1 MTCMALYV
9 KPESGINFGR
19 IAERCLRDIEWSQ
32 KIAALTVR
40 DDYEPTLSRGLAG
53 LGPLDVHAM
62 ATWPARFWWKFL
74 RRVIAAKLRIE
85 ETETVNERRSA

>member
-40 DDYEPTLSRGLAG
+40 DDYEPTSGHWTCMRWRRG
-53 LGPLDVHAM
+53 
-62 ATWPARFWWKFL
+62 
-74 RRVIAAKLRIE
+74 RRASGG
-85 ETETVNERRSA
+85 NF